1 MLSMKLALKMLRK
14 AINMDYRKAMEMEL
28 HVAFNKIQDADFDL
42 GVTEVLMKPKVKG
55 AREKVAAAFK
65 KNVNDSDLSKYFEES
80 KWSKD
85 INLGIV
91 ENALLPTRHYY
102 QRFSDQVRLW
112 LNEESTTQCKIR
124 DEFDMEAKE
133 ALREQ
138 GIDVRDKA
146 LNPEIARDHLRAV
159 LAQERV

>member
-1 MLSMKLALKMLRK
+1 MKPK
-14 AINMDYRKAMEMEL
+14 AKEARAKAAP
-28 HVAFNKIQDADFDL
+28 AFNKN
-42 GVTEVLMKPKVKG
+42 VK
-55 AREKVAAAFK
+55 
-65 KNVNDSDLSKYFEES
+65 DSDLDKYFKES
-80 KWSKD
+80 KWSKQV
-85 INLGIV
+85 NVGIV

-112 LNEESTTQCKIR
+112 LNEESTTQSKIR
-124 DEFDMEAKE
+124 DDFDLEAKH

-146 LNPEIARDHLRAV
+146 LTPEIARDHMRAV

>member
-1 MLSMKLALKMLRK
+1 
-14 AINMDYRKAMEMEL
+14 
-28 HVAFNKIQDADFDL
+28 
-42 GVTEVLMKPKVKG
+42 MKPKVKG
-55 AREKVAAAFK
+55 AREKVAAAFN

-80 KWSKD
+80 KWSKE

-133 ALREQ
+133 ALRE
-138 GIDVRDKA
+138 
-146 LNPEIARDHLRAV
+146 
-159 LAQERV
+159 